1 MPLTLNSSGVKTGH
15 MKVDGTIEKKKF
27 SQKQKK
33 QNTDS
38 VLTHLTE
45 DVLFT
50 VFCTGR

>member
-1 MPLTLNSSGVKTGH
+1 MLLTLNSSGVKTGR

-27 SQKQKK
+27 SQKPKK

>member
-1 MPLTLNSSGVKTGH
+1 MPRTLNSSSVKTGR
-15 MKVDGTIEKKKF
+15 MKVDGTIEKKSFLKN
-27 SQKQKK
+27 KKK

>member
-33 QNTDS
+33 TKHWLRFDALNRRRFIYRF
-38 VLTHLTE
+38 LY
-45 DVLFT
+45 F
-50 VFCTGR
+50 

>member
-1 MPLTLNSSGVKTGH
+1 MPLTLNSSGVKTGPRESRRYH
-15 MKVDGTIEKKKF
+15 WKKKF